1 MAKIIVEQVQGGSGG
16 TALTVPTAAATVNN
30 QAVVGSTAG
39 VLSHSPIALPA
50 AASGANNR
58 PLVGA
63 TSGATSFSPLAL
75 PAADGTANKPITTDG
90 SGQLQFG
97 AVGMSAADG
106 AANKPLTTNG
116 SGQLQ
121 FGATALPAADGT
133 ANQVL
138 QTNGSGVG
146 SWGTISSAPVLDDHD
161 LLIGALYSHSNR
173 ENVYSTG
180 EWSTSGPNSTY
191 YHELQAAA
199 DQHQA
204 WNMALGDGK
213 PQASQNGDSSYMTYA
228 GNTVPNARYIQYAH
242 NRRLGYNYRYIHY
255 GTENGTSYPG
265 CSWMIMPIRNSGSSS
280 VTCSFKTTCSS
291 RGNYAGTGQM
301 VYTATY
307 SSGTNYANATGG
319 SWTVLNSYDSA
330 TDSYDYTASVVVPA
344 NQTVLYMVTSSWN
357 YRTSYRFFDTLLLRE
372 LQTAFTHADIKCD
385 LRMLE
390 TLYRSRS
397 PAAIY
402 NAATPYEMYT
412 SCATLYGD
420 R

>member
-63 TSGATSFSPLAL
+63 TTGATSFSPLAL
-75 PAADGTANKPITTDG
+75 PAADGAANKPI
-90 SGQLQFG
+90 
-97 AVGMSAADG
+97 
-106 AANKPLTTNG
+106 TTNG

-121 FGATALPAADGT
+121 FGAVALPAADGT

-138 QTNGSGVG
+138 QTNGSGVT
-146 SWGTISSAPVLDDHD
+146 SFGTISSAPVLDDHD
-161 LLIGALYSHSNR
+161 LIIGALYSHSNR

-180 EWSTSGPNSTY
+180 EWSTSGPHTTY

-199 DQHQA
+199 DQYQA

-213 PQASQNGDSSYMTYA
+213 PQASQNADSSYMTYA
-228 GNTVPNARYIQYAH
+228 GNTVPHARYIQYAH
-242 NRRLGYNYRYIHY
+242 NRRLGYALRYIHY

-280 VTCSFKTTCSS
+280 VTCSFKTSCST

-319 SWTVLNSYDSA
+319 SWTVLNSNDSD
-330 TDSYDYTASVVVPA
+330 TDTYDYTASVVVPA
-344 NQTVLYMVTSSWN
+344 NQTVLYMVTSSWR
-357 YRTSYRFFDTLLLRE
+357 YRTSYRFFDTLMLRE
-372 LQTAFTHADIKCD
+372 LQTAFTDSNIKCD

-397 PAAIY
+397 PAAIVS
-402 NAATPYEMYT
+402 AATPYEMYT